1 MMVSMFDAMV
11 IGGLGAQKI
20 PSNAYSLKS
29 YMDGK
34 QYIYSVQLGLTYK
47 ATDWL
52 SVFAGGRMN
61 YFTGGYQGALNASAA
76 TNLPLLYRRNDNY
89 RNRTYRHRFD
99 CSQTG
104 WGFTPVI
111 GLDAKLGKLNIG
123 AKYEFMTNL
132 NIENSTKKLASYDWC
147 R

>member
-1 MMVSMFDAMV
+1 MFDAMV

-47 ATDWL
+47 ATYWL

-61 YFTGGYQGALNASAA
+61 YFTGG
-76 TNLPLLYRRNDNY
+76 
-89 RNRTYRHRFD
+89 
-99 CSQTG
+99 
-104 WGFTPVI
+104 
-111 GLDAKLGKLNIG
+111 
-123 AKYEFMTNL
+123 
-132 NIENSTKKLASYDWC
+132 
-147 R
+147 